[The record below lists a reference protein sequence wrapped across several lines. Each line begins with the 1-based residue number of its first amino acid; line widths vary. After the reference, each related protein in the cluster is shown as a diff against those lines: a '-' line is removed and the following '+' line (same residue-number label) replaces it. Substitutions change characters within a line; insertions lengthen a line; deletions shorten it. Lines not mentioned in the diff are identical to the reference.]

1 MQILDG
7 KKTSEDIKNEI
18 AAEVQSIKAAGG
30 KVPHLAAVIVG
41 TNGASLTS

>member
-18 AAEVQSIKAAGG
+18 AAVVQKMKADAQ
-30 KVPHLAAVIVG
+30 KKINQILKYVLKIF
-41 TNGASLTS
+41 

>member
-18 AAEVQSIKAAGG
+18 AAVVQKMKADAQKKIKDDMF
-30 KVPHLAAVIVG
+30 LI
-41 TNGASLTS
+41 LLF

>member
-18 AAEVQSIKAAGG
+18 AAEVQRMKADGQ
-30 KVPHLAAVIVG
+30 K
-41 TNGASLTS
+41 STSFSSCYCW